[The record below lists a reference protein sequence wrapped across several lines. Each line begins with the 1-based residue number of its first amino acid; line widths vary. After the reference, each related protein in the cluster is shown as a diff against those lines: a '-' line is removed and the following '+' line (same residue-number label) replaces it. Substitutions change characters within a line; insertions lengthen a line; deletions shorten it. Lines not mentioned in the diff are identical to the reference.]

1 MNPFK
6 IILNPIAGRGY
17 GARSEAEIRR
27 LLEAEGVEFDLV
39 RTEGYWHAARL
50 AEQAVRD
57 GFEIIVAAGGD
68 GTVHEVVNGLMATAK
83 ADAAGDVD
91 GAIVGTLGTIPVGS
105 GSDFAH
111 NVGVPT
117 DLAGACHRLVN
128 GQTRIVDVGH
138 VAVDDQPPRYF
149 DNTINVGFGGTVT
162 CEARKVK
169 WVRGMALY
177 LPVVLKTIFLA
188 RSPRMTIKYDDE
200 EITMPTLMVAV
211 GNGAREGG
219 GFFCTPDAQLDDG
232 LLDLCIAQSVSKLTQ
247 LSLVSRFMDGSHT
260 NHKAVT
266 MVRAKRLVI
275 TSPDNLVAHVDGE
288 MLCTE
293 AHRLTF
299 EILPRRLRVVC

>member
-1 MNPFK
+1 MNPIK

-27 LLEAEGVEFDLV
+27 LLKAEGVEFDLV
-39 RTEGYWHAARL
+39 RTEGYWHAAKL

-83 ADAAGDVD
+83 AD
-91 GAIVGTLGTIPVGS
+91 GAIVGTLATIPVGS

-128 GQTRIVDVGH
+128 GQTRIVDVGR
-138 VAVDDQPPRYF
+138 VAVDDQPPTYF
-149 DNTINVGFGGTVT
+149 DNTINVGFGGTVM

-188 RSPRMTIKYDDE
+188 RSPRITIKYDDE
-200 EITMPTLMVAV
+200 EITMPALMVAV

-247 LSLVSRFMDGSHT
+247 LSLVPRFMDGSHT

-266 MVRAKRLVI
+266 MVRTKRLVI